1 MDAQRNDR
9 HGNLT
14 IAIVAACAALVGQAV
29 VSLDDFGSGNNSQ
42 RSDSARMVTAAAVS
56 KAGAIETW
64 PEPGAGRPESQM
76 AFVSTLPGATNRSY
90 EK

>member
-9 HGNLT
+9 RGNLT
-14 IAIVAACAALVGQAV
+14 LAIVAAFAALVGPAV
-29 VSLDDFGSGNNSQ
+29 VIFDDFGAGNNLQ
-42 RSDSARMVTAAAVS
+42 QSDRARVVTAAAVS

-64 PEPGAGRPESQM
+64 PEPGAGRSVSQM
-76 AFVSTLPGATNRSY
+76 ALGSTLPGATDRSS

>member
-9 HGNLT
+9 RGNSTL
-14 IAIVAACAALVGQAV
+14 AIVAAFAALAGQAV
-29 VSLDDFGSGNNSQ
+29 VIFDDFGAGNNPQ
-42 RSDSARMVTAAAVS
+42 GSDRARMVTAAAVS

-64 PEPGAGRPESQM
+64 PEPGAGRSEFRM
-76 AFVSTLPGATNRSY
+76 ALGSTLPGATDRSS